1 MSENKKKNNKT
12 GIIIFLLIILV
23 AGFIGY
29 EMYFTDNSSGNMR
42 GGFPGFDEVETSYAV
57 YVEDVS
63 YSSMTNYLEFNG
75 DVVASKSIDLYPD
88 VSGKLSNL
96 NVSLGDYV
104 TKGQV
109 VAQIDPS
116 QPGQKY
122 SENPVTST
130 IDGTITSLPF
140 DIGDTI
146 SSTTVPVAT
155 VGDLQDLELESYI
168 SEKYISN
175 IQLGLDAEITFE
187 AYEGLV
193 FSGSVVEISPVLDSD
208 SRTLEITISLDD
220 NDSNVVKSGMFG
232 SIKLIT
238 EVKDNVISIP
248 SSALSTGND
257 GYFVYVVS
265 DENTA
270 VLTNVETGLEVDGRV
285 EIISGL
291 NEGDKVITRG
301 QSMLQDG
308 SSVKITEK

>member
-1 MSENKKKNNKT
+1 MSENKKKNSKT
-12 GIIIFLLIILV
+12 GIILFLLIILV
-23 AGFIGY
+23 AAVIGY
-29 EMYFTDNSSGNMR
+29 EAYFKENISGDMR
-42 GGFPGFDEVETSYAV
+42 GGFPGEVETTYAV
-57 YVEDVS
+57 YVEDID
-63 YSSMTNYLEFNG
+63 YTSMTNYLEFNG

-88 VSGKLSNL
+88 VSGKLSSL

-104 TKGQV
+104 TTGQV

-140 DIGDTI
+140 DVGDTI
-146 SSTTVPVAT
+146 SSTTSPVAT
-155 VGDLQDLELESYI
+155 VGDLQDLELQSYI

-193 FSGSVVEISPVLDSD
+193 FHGTVVEISPVLDSA

-220 NDSNVVKSGMFG
+220 NDSSVVKSGMFG

-248 SSALSTGND
+248 SSALSAGND

-265 DENTA
+265 EDNTA
-270 VLTNVETGLEVDGRV
+270 VLTYVETGLEIDGRI
-285 EIISGL
+285 EITSGL
-291 NEGDKVITRG
+291 NVGDQVITRG

-308 SSVKITEK
+308 SSVKVTEQ